1 MIQRNIRYRINIRCY
16 IRLFTSCILLII
28 LFQYHYYRAGNSR
41 NPSGGSSNG
50 SSNPGVLPPQ
60 FVQVEMTNPD
70 DQQFIVYTE

>member
-1 MIQRNIRYRINIRCY
+1 MMHKITIFAFK
-16 IRLFTSCILLII
+16 LFPITFNVDY
-28 LFQYHYYRAGNSR
+28 LFSYCHNSRAGNSR

-50 SSNPGVLPPQ
+50 SNNPGVLPPQ

>member
-1 MIQRNIRYRINIRCY
+1 MQINIKKL
-16 IRLFTSCILLII
+16 IFLAIFTSCILLII
-28 LFQYHYYRAGNSR
+28 LFYYHYNRAGNSR

-50 SSNPGVLPPQ
+50 SNNPGVLPPQ